1 MSEDELES
9 VPASRST
16 VEMSQIV
23 MPNDAN
29 SLGNLMGGVLMH
41 WIDIAAAIAAVRHAR
56 GTVVTAS
63 VDQLDFKNPVRVGS
77 VCVLKSKVNFAGRT
91 SMECGVKVWNE
102 DRATGRRTHVA
113 SAYLTFVALDVG
125 TGRPRKVPEL
135 VPETDEDKRHY
146 ERAKARRAARLDKD
160 GS

>member
-1 MSEDELES
+1 MTEEARES
-9 VPASRST
+9 IPAARSV

-29 SLGNLMGGVLMH
+29 PLGNLMGGVLMN
-41 WIDIAAAIAAVRHAR
+41 WIDIAAAIAAGRHAR

-63 VDQLDFKNPVRVGS
+63 VDQLDFTNPVRVGS
-77 VCVLKSKVNFAGRT
+77 VCVLKSKVNYAGRT

-113 SAYLTFVALDVG
+113 SAYLTFVALDSG
-125 TGRPRKVPEL
+125 TGRPRRVGRL
-135 VPETDEDKRHY
+135 VPETDEDRRRY
-146 ERAKARRAARLDKD
+146 AEAEERRKLRLEQN
-160 GS
+160 G